1 VGFFITK
8 GAKTMEELQKVKAGK
23 VTLMI
28 HGKER
33 EIKFGF
39 SAWAKL
45 EEEYGGLKNLD
56 KMQAQIEERPFTYI
70 PHLLYIGLLDKE
82 GVTEE
87 NILDEYGLADI
98 EKITDVFNRAIYGS
112 LPVGDES
119 KKAEME
125 AENSLGLTS

>member
-1 VGFFITK
+1 
-8 GAKTMEELQKVKAGK
+8 MEENKELENVQPKK

-33 EIKFGF
+33 EIRFGF

-45 EEEYGGLKNLD
+45 EKEMGGLKNLD
-56 KMQAQIEERPFTYI
+56 KLQEQVENEPFTTI
-70 PHLLYIGLLDKE
+70 PHLMFIGLVDKE

-98 EKITDVFNRAIYGS
+98 QKITEVFQNALYGS
-112 LPVGDES
+112 LPSDDG

-125 AENSLGLTS
+125 AK

>member
-1 VGFFITK
+1 
-8 GAKTMEELQKVKAGK
+8 MSELNTVKPEK

-45 EEEYGGLKNLD
+45 EEEYNGLKNLE
-56 KMQAQIEERPFTYI
+56 KMLKEVEERPFKVI
-70 PHLLYIGLLDKE
+70 PHLMFIGLVDKE

-87 NILDEYGLADI
+87 NILDDYGLGDI
-98 EKITDVFNRAIYGS
+98 QMITEVFNKAIYGS
-112 LPVGDES
+112 LPQDS
-119 KKAEME
+119 KKEVE
-125 AENSLGLTS
+125 AVKK